1 MFNIITGE
9 IDYMKNEFLPISKE
23 DMIQRGWDRLDF
35 LFVSGDAYVD
45 HPSFGPSILCR
56 LLEKHGYRVGIISQ
70 PDWRSTLDFK
80 KMGKPRLG
88 VLVSAGNL
96 DSMLNKFTAA
106 KKYRS
111 TDNYSPGGK
120 AGCRPDRATI
130 VYCNRIREVWKNIPL
145 IIGGIEASLRRFAH
159 YDYWSNSV
167 RRSILIDSRADILV
181 YGMGEKQLI
190 EIATQ
195 LRQGITISDIRNV
208 QGTCYKTDS
217 IEHLWN
223 YIESPDYENVSTD
236 KQAFN
241 HAFKIQY
248 QEQDGIRGKTV
259 AQKHGESFIVQNAPA
274 LPLTTEEMDEI
285 YDLPYQR
292 TYHPIYEIAGGIPA
306 IQEVKFS
313 LVSHRGCFG
322 GCSFCA
328 IVSHQGRIIQSRS
341 QESIISEAK
350 KIIVMPDFKGYI
362 HDIGGPTANFRIQSC
377 QHQTERGTCKNR
389 QCLAPNPCKELTTTH
404 TDYLTLL
411 RTLRA
416 LPGVKKVFI
425 RSGLRYDYLMADPNN
440 EEFLREL
447 CEHHISGQLKVAPE
461 HISPKVTNLMG
472 KSGKNVYMKFMQAYK
487 RINENL
493 GKEQYLV
500 PYFMSSHPGSG
511 LKEAIELAE
520 FIRDLNYRPEQVQD
534 FIPTPGSLS
543 TCIYYTGIN
552 PLTNEKVY
560 VAKDILE
567 KKMQRALMQ
576 YRDPKNYMLVYEALV
591 KANRQDLIGH
601 GPKCLIRPLQNANH
615 KLKAKAPITT
625 TAKNMRHKTNKS
637 HKQIIKKQSR
647 NS

>member
-1 MFNIITGE
+1 
-9 IDYMKNEFLPISKE
+9 MKNDFLPICKE
-23 DMIQRGWDRLDF
+23 DMVNRGWDRLDF
-35 LFVSGDAYVD
+35 LFISGDAYVD
-45 HPSFGPSILCR
+45 HPSFGPAIIGR
-56 LLEKHGYRVGIISQ
+56 LLEKYGYRVGIIAQ

-167 RRSILIDSRADILV
+167 RRSIMIDSRADLLI
-181 YGMGEKQLI
+181 YGMGEKQI
-190 EIATQ
+190 KEIADQ
-195 LRQGITISDIRNV
+195 LNQGIAVADIRNV
-208 QGTCYKTDS
+208 QGTCYKADS
-217 IEHLWN
+217 LEHLWD
-223 YIESPDYENVSTD
+223 YIEAPSYEDVIGD
-236 KQAFN
+236 KKAFTQAFN
-241 HAFKIQY
+241 IQY
-248 QEQDGIRGKTV
+248 QEQDAVRGKT
-259 AQKHGESFIVQNAPA
+259 IVQNHGEFSVIQNPPA
-274 LPLTTEEMDEI
+274 MPLTTLEMDEI

-292 TYHPIYEIAGGIPA
+292 TYHPSYEKAGGVPA
-306 IQEVKFS
+306 ILEVKYS

-341 QESIISEAK
+341 QESIINEAK
-350 KIIVMPDFKGYI
+350 LITAMPDFKGYI
-362 HDIGGPTANFRIQSC
+362 HDVGGPTANFRIQSC
-377 QHQTERGTCKNR
+377 EHQSERGTCKGR
-389 QCLAPNPCKELTTTH
+389 QCLGSNPCKELAPSH
-404 TDYLTLL
+404 SDYLTLL

-425 RSGLRYDYLMADPNN
+425 RSGLRYDYLIADKNS

-447 CEHHISGQLKVAPE
+447 CEHHVSGQLKVAPE
-461 HISPKVTNLMG
+461 HISPHVTHLMG
-472 KSGKNVYMKFMQAYK
+472 KSGKNVYLKFSKAFK
-487 RINENL
+487 CVNEIL

-500 PYFMSSHPGSG
+500 PYFMSSHPGAG

-543 TCIYYTGIN
+543 TCMYYTEMN
-552 PLTNEKVY
+552 PLTGEKIY
-560 VAKDILE
+560 VAKNIHE

-576 YRDPKNYMLVYEALV
+576 YRDPKNYPLVYEALT
-591 KANRQDLIGH
+591 KANRQYLIGH
-601 GPKCLIRPLQNANH
+601 GPKCLIRPPQ
-615 KLKAKAPITT
+615 
-625 TAKNMRHKTNKS
+625 RHINKPSLSTNKPNQRKVAVS
-637 HKQIIKKQSR
+637 HIKNTKKQTR
-647 NS
+647 KH